1 MNEKN
6 IQSNPIQFFIHFYQ
20 ISFFK
25 LFWLF
30 HQASVTLSSLLLIS
44 FVVNTLHL
52 CKTLLSLT
60 RFEKH
65 LAWKVWFYKL
75 CLKIIIIIILKTLP
89 EKCLH
94 TEFFLVHIF
103 LYSDRIRRF
112 NGDLLRKSLGKYGPE
127 KNIFGHFWGSEREYE
142 PLYYFKLYEPN
153 IKKVSWY

>member
-6 IQSNPIQFFIHFYQ
+6 IQSNRIQFFIHFYQ

-60 RFEKH
+60 RFEKY

-112 NGDLLRKSLGKYGPE
+112 NGDLLRKSLGKYEPE
-127 KNIFGHFWGSEREYE
+127 KNPYLDIFEVVKESMS
-142 PLYYFKLYEPN
+142 LYIILNYMNLT
-153 IKKVSWY
+153 

>member
-6 IQSNPIQFFIHFYQ
+6 IQSNRIQFFIHFYQ

-75 CLKIIIIIILKTLP
+75 CLKIIIIIILKTLR

-94 TEFFLVHIF
+94 TEFFLVRIF

-112 NGDLLRKSLGKYGPE
+112 TGDLLRKSQYSCKCR
-127 KNIFGHFWGSEREYE
+127 KIRTRKKSIFGT
-142 PLYYFKLYEPN
+142 LYYFKLYEPN

>member
-6 IQSNPIQFFIHFYQ
+6 IQSNRIQFFIHFYQ

-65 LAWKVWFYKL
+65 LAWKVWSYKL

-94 TEFFLVHIF
+94 TEFFLVRIF

-127 KNIFGHFWGSEREYE
+127 KNPYLDIFEVVKESMS
-142 PLYYFKLYEPN
+142 LYIILNYMNLT
-153 IKKVSWY
+153 

>member
-6 IQSNPIQFFIHFYQ
+6 IQSNCIQFFIPFYQ

-60 RFEKH
+60 RFEKY

-112 NGDLLRKSLGKYGPE
+112 NGDLLRKSLGKYEPE
-127 KNIFGHFWGSEREYE
+127 KNPYLDIFEVVKESMS
-142 PLYYFKLYEPN
+142 LYIILNYMNLT
-153 IKKVSWY
+153 